1 MKIASRGRTIVYT
14 PKRSVTPK
22 LLNSLNKFIAHCPSP
37 TTNNNPKRHSFMKR
51 FKRKI
56 LRWVIA
62 ILHELLADTTPTAS
76 CSSSELSSKD
86 MIDAEQ
92 S

>member
-1 MKIASRGRTIVYT
+1 
-14 PKRSVTPK
+14 
-22 LLNSLNKFIAHCPSP
+22 
-37 TTNNNPKRHSFMKR
+37 MKR

-62 ILHELLADTTPTAS
+62 ILHELLADTTPTDS
-76 CSSSELSSKD
+76 CSCSASELSSKD